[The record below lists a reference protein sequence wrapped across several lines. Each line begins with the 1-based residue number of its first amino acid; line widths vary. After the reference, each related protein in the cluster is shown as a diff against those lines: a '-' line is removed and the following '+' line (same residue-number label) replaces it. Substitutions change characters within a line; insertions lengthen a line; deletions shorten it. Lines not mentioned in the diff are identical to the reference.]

1 MGKTC
6 TNCGKQIPD
15 GAAFCTFCGTKAPA
29 DAPAVPSSPAPEKT
43 PILCPKCGHTLTVGS
58 AFCTECGQ
66 PIGKKSAAPAP
77 FDGKAPSAETI
88 PAAAAAV
95 LSREEPQNP
104 AAPRSGMQQS
114 VPQQSAP
121 QQSFAAQTAPQTQGT
136 YSAGQPGQGS
146 SGAQT
151 PYPPYAAAAP
161 ASVSPEVGTGAYF
174 GLMFLFAI
182 PVLGWIVCLIC
193 AFAMKNKNIRNFAR
207 AQLIWMVIGL
217 IFSGILFLV
226 GKFALGKIAE
236 GFSEEYQISVPSDD
250 FYDPDA
256 DLDDILG
263 SLFGGR

>member
-6 TNCGKQIPD
+6 TACGKPLPD
-15 GAAFCTFCGTKAPA
+15 GTAFCTFCGTKVSAAPA
-29 DAPAVPSSPAPEKT
+29 APAASQT
-43 PILCPKCGHTLTVGS
+43 PILCPNCGHTLNAGT

-66 PIGKKSAAPAP
+66 KIEKPSVP
-77 FDGKAPSAETI
+77 FDGKAPSAEAI

-95 LSREEPQNP
+95 LAKDDAQSGSARE
-104 AAPRSGMQQS
+104 AA
-114 VPQQSAP
+114 AP
-121 QQSFAAQTAPQTQGT
+121 QQPYAAQTPYQTQGT

-217 IFSGILFLV
+217 ILSGILFLI
-226 GKFALGKIAE
+226 GKFAVGKIADA
-236 GFSEEYQISVPSDD
+236 FSEEYQISVPSDD
-250 FYDPDA
+250 FYDPDM

-263 SLFGGR
+263 SMFGGQ